1 MKRTKTIT
9 LLLTIAVI
17 LIGCSKTPPAK
28 EETETAK
35 NFGQDLS
42 FLKEHTDIIV
52 LSDQAGKSQVAIA
65 PAYQGRVM
73 TSTAGGSTGDS
84 YGFIKYDLIASGKIQ
99 EHINPYGGEDR
110 FWIGPE
116 GGQYSIFF
124 AKDVPFDLEHWFT
137 PAFID
142 TEAFDL
148 VSSTAQTAAF
158 QKKTQLANYSGTV
171 FDLTIDREVALLDR
185 ATAAAKLG
193 IGIDKAVKMIAYES
207 INRITNTG
215 KDTWKKETGLLSIW
229 ILGMFKHS
237 PKTIVVCPY
246 VAGSEEKLG
255 PIVNDAYFGKV
266 PADRLAI
273 TEKAVYFSGDGQYRS
288 KIGLSPSRAKPV
300 AGGYDADAGLL
311 TIVQYTK
318 PEGATDYVN
327 SMWQLQDKPYAGD
340 VINSYNDGPS
350 EPGADP
356 FGPFY
361 ELETSS
367 PAAALKPGESIS
379 HTHRTIHLQGTEQQL
394 DPIVQKVLGVSIAD
408 IKTVLAK

>member
-9 LLLTIAVI
+9 LLLTIVI
-17 LIGCSKTPPAK
+17 ILTGCSKTPPVQK
-28 EETETAK
+28 ETETAK

-42 FLKEHTDIIV
+42 FLKEHTDITV
-52 LSDQAGKSQVAIA
+52 LSDEAGASQIAIA
-65 PAYQGRVM
+65 PAYQGRIM
-73 TSTAGGSTGDS
+73 TSTAGGSTGAS
-84 YGFIKYDLIASGKIQ
+84 YGFIKYDLIASGQIQ
-99 EHINPYGGEDR
+99 KHINPYGGEDR

-137 PAFID
+137 PAVID

-148 VSSTAQTAAF
+148 VSSTAQTAVF
-158 QKKTQLANYSGTV
+158 QKKTQLTNYSGTV
-171 FDLTIDREVALLDR
+171 FGLTIDREVALLDR

-193 IGIDKAVKMIAYES
+193 IGIDKKVKMVAYES

-215 KDTWKKETGLLSIW
+215 KDAWQKETGLLSIW

-237 PKTIVVCPY
+237 PTTIVVCPY
-246 VAGSEEKLG
+246 VAGSEEELG

-288 KIGLSPSRAKPV
+288 KIGLSPSRAKPA

-311 TIVQYTK
+311 TIIQYTK

-327 SMWQLQDKPYAGD
+327 SMWELQDKPYAGD
-340 VINSYNDGPS
+340 VVNSYNDGPS
-350 EPGADP
+350 EPGAEP

-379 HTHRTIHLQGTEQQL
+379 HTHRTIHLQGTEAQL
-394 DPIVQKVLGVSIAD
+394 DPIAQKVLGVSIAD
-408 IKTVLAK
+408 IKTALAK